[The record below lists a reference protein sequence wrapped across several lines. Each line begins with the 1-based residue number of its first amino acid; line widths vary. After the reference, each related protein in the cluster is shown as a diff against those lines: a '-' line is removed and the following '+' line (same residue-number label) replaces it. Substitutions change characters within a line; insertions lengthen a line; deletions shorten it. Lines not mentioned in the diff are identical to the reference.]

1 MLMRVVTFFVDE
13 LLWMMTWGSY
23 QLTLGL
29 IFSWFFFMLMGRLR
43 MLPALFLVVGSYAFS
58 IVVYFAFVSILLIN
72 FFEWKFIGGS
82 TPNVYNALDA
92 SLILGG
98 ILSVLQCL
106 FYLIISFWRTFP
118 VVHFFILSLVSNLLA
133 AGAASFFI
141 KITF

>member
-1 MLMRVVTFFVDE
+1 MIMRVVTFFVDE

-23 QLTLGL
+23 QLALGL

-43 MLPALFLVVGSYAFS
+43 MLPALFLTVGSYAFA

-72 FFEWKFIGGS
+72 FFEWKFVGGG
-82 TPNVYNALDA
+82 TPSVYHALDA

-106 FYLIISFWRTFP
+106 FYLIINIWRPFP
-118 VVHFFILSLVSNLLA
+118 VVHFFILSLISNLLA

>member
-1 MLMRVVTFFVDE
+1 MLMRMVTFFVDE

-43 MLPALFLVVGSYAFS
+43 MLPALFLIVGSYAFA

-72 FFEWKFIGGS
+72 FFQWKFVGGG
-82 TPNVYNALDA
+82 TPDVYNALDA

-106 FYLIISFWRTFP
+106 FYLIINIWRPFP
-118 VVHFFILSLVSNLLA
+118 VVHFFILSLISNLLA
-133 AGAASFFI
+133 AGCASFFI

>member
-1 MLMRVVTFFVDE
+1 MIMRVVTFFVDE

-43 MLPALFLVVGSYAFS
+43 MLPALFLIVGSYAFA

-72 FFEWKFIGGS
+72 FFQWKFVGGG

-98 ILSVLQCL
+98 ILSVLQFL
-106 FYLIISFWRTFP
+106 FYLIINIWRSFP
-118 VVHFFILSLVSNLLA
+118 VVHFFILSLISNLLA

>member
-1 MLMRVVTFFVDE
+1 MLMRMVTFFVDE

-43 MLPALFLVVGSYAFS
+43 MLPALFLTVGSYAFA
-58 IVVYFAFVSILLIN
+58 IVLYFVFVSVLLIN
-72 FFEWKFIGGS
+72 FFEWKFIGGGMPS
-82 TPNVYNALDA
+82 VYNALDA
-92 SLILGG
+92 ALILGG

-106 FYLIISFWRTFP
+106 FFAIISCWRSFP

-133 AGAASFFI
+133 AGCASFFI

>member
-1 MLMRVVTFFVDE
+1 MIMRVVTFFVDE

-106 FYLIISFWRTFP
+106 FYLIISIWRTFP

>member
-1 MLMRVVTFFVDE
+1 MLMRIVTFFVDE

-43 MLPALFLVVGSYAFS
+43 MLPALFLTVGSYAFA

-72 FFEWKFIGGS
+72 FFEWKFIGGNMPS
-82 TPNVYNALDA
+82 VYNALDA
-92 SLILGG
+92 SLLLGG

-106 FYLIISFWRTFP
+106 FYLIISFWRSFP
-118 VVHFFILSLVSNLLA
+118 VVHFFILSLISNLLA

>member
-1 MLMRVVTFFVDE
+1 MLMRMVTFFVDE

-43 MLPALFLVVGSYAFS
+43 MLPALFLTIGSYAFS
-58 IVVYFAFVSILLIN
+58 IVLYFVFVSVLLIN
-72 FFEWKFIGGS
+72 FFEWKFIGGGMPS
-82 TPNVYNALDA
+82 VYNALDA
-92 SLILGG
+92 ALILGG

-106 FYLIISFWRTFP
+106 FFAIISFWRQFP
-118 VVHFFILSLVSNLLA
+118 VVHFFILSLISNLLA
-133 AGAASFFI
+133 AGCASFFI

>member
-43 MLPALFLVVGSYAFS
+43 MLPALFLTVGSYAFA
-58 IVVYFAFVSILLIN
+58 ILVYFVFVAILLIN
-72 FFEWKFIGGS
+72 FFELKFLGGS
-82 TPNVYNALDA
+82 MPSVYNALDA
-92 SLILGG
+92 ALILGG

-106 FYLIISFWRTFP
+106 FFAIISYWRPFP
-118 VVHFFILSLVSNLLA
+118 VVHFFILALISNLLA

>member
-1 MLMRVVTFFVDE
+1 MRVVTFFVDE

-29 IFSWFFFMLMGRLR
+29 IFTWFLFMLMGRLR
-43 MLPALFLVVGSYAFS
+43 MLPALFLTVGSYAFA

-72 FFEWKFIGGS
+72 FFEWKFVGGNM
-82 TPNVYNALDA
+82 PDVYNALDA

-106 FYLIISFWRTFP
+106 FYLIINIWRPFP
-118 VVHFFILSLVSNLLA
+118 VVHFFILSLISNLLA

>member
-1 MLMRVVTFFVDE
+1 MIMRVVTFFVDE

-43 MLPALFLVVGSYAFS
+43 MLPALFLIVGSYAFA
-58 IVVYFAFVSILLIN
+58 IVVYFAFVSMLLIN
-72 FFEWKFIGGS
+72 FFQWKFVGGG
-82 TPNVYNALDA
+82 TPDVYNALDA

-98 ILSVLQCL
+98 ILSVLQWM
-106 FYLIISFWRTFP
+106 FYMIINIWRPFP
-118 VVHFFILSLVSNLLA
+118 VVHFFILSLISNLLA
-133 AGAASFFI
+133 AGCASFFI

>member
-1 MLMRVVTFFVDE
+1 MVTFFVDE

-29 IFSWFFFMLMGRLR
+29 IFTWFLFMLMGRLR
-43 MLPALFLVVGSYAFS
+43 MLPALFLTVGSYAFA

-92 SLILGG
+92 ALILGG
-98 ILSVLQCL
+98 ILSVLQWL
-106 FYLIISFWRTFP
+106 FYMIISIWRSFP
-118 VVHFFILSLVSNLLA
+118 VVHFFILSLISNLLA
-133 AGAASFFI
+133 AGCASFFI
-141 KITF
+141 RVTF